1 MAGLAGQGQAKSKS
15 WNDALSVYLHRRV
28 IVMLFLGFSA
38 GLPFLLVF
46 STLSAW
52 LREAEVVRTTI
63 GFFSWVGIT
72 YSIKVFWAPVVDRFR
87 LPFLNAALGRRR
99 SWMLLAQAGIATG
112 LLGIA
117 FTDPATDLRQVALFA
132 FLVAFSSATQDI
144 SIDAYRIEAVN
155 RELQGAMAATYQL
168 GYRLALI
175 AAGAGALYIADFGSW
190 PAAYMTMAALVLVG
204 VMTVL
209 VIQEPTP
216 PRDEVADAREEE
228 LASSL
233 SSGLRGSARGVVAW
247 LSGAVASPIV
257 DFFSRVGWMGLAIL
271 AFIGVYRISDITM
284 GIMANPFYIDTG
296 FSLSEIASV
305 TKVYGVIMLMIG
317 AMAGG
322 FLVARYGIMR
332 PLLLGAVLVAST
344 NLLFGVLAIVGA
356 DIRFLMM
363 TISADNFSGG
373 LAGTVFITYLS
384 SLTSTAYTAT
394 QYALLSS
401 LFTLPGKFLGGF
413 SGMIVDSSGYVMFFT
428 YAAALGL
435 PAIALTMFLMA
446 WAPKIESADQPAEVR
461 GPPG

>member
-155 RELQGAMAATYQL
+155 RVLQVLFRAASNKAV
-168 GYRLALI
+168 RI
-175 AAGAGALYIADFGSW
+175 
-190 PAAYMTMAALVLVG
+190 VL
-204 VMTVL
+204 
-209 VIQEPTP
+209 
-216 PRDEVADAREEE
+216 
-228 LASSL
+228 
-233 SSGLRGSARGVVAW
+233 
-247 LSGAVASPIV
+247 
-257 DFFSRVGWMGLAIL
+257 
-271 AFIGVYRISDITM
+271 
-284 GIMANPFYIDTG
+284 
-296 FSLSEIASV
+296 
-305 TKVYGVIMLMIG
+305 
-317 AMAGG
+317 
-322 FLVARYGIMR
+322 RY
-332 PLLLGAVLVAST
+332 
-344 NLLFGVLAIVGA
+344 
-356 DIRFLMM
+356 
-363 TISADNFSGG
+363 
-373 LAGTVFITYLS
+373 
-384 SLTSTAYTAT
+384 
-394 QYALLSS
+394 
-401 LFTLPGKFLGGF
+401 
-413 SGMIVDSSGYVMFFT
+413 
-428 YAAALGL
+428 
-435 PAIALTMFLMA
+435 
-446 WAPKIESADQPAEVR
+446 
-461 GPPG
+461 